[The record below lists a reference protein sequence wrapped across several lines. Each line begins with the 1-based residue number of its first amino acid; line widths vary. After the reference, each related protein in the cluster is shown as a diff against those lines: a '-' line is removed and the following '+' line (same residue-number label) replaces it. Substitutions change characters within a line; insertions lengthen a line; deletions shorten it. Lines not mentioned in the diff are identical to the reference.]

1 LAVEKLIHGAAHLF
15 QSQIALDIPLKDAHG
30 FRRRL
35 KPLHAHTGKRVLNFS
50 FALYPRLVEGFYG
63 HLVIQI
69 RLFYFISQEGLF
81 EPETAFPPV

>member
-1 LAVEKLIHGAAHLF
+1 MAVEKLIHGAAHLF

-50 FALYPRLVEGFYG
+50 FALYPRLIEGLYG
-63 HLVIQI
+63 HLETQLIP
-69 RLFYFISQEGLF
+69 FYSIS
-81 EPETAFPPV
+81 